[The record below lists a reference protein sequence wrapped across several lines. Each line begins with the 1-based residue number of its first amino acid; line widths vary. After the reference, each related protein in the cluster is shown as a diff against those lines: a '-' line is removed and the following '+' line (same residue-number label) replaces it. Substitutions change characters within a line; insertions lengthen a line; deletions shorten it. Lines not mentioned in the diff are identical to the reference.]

1 MHPIIALLAHN
12 FLLASQVICLLRA
25 RIITVRQRIFW
36 SIHVSCEMGLPQV
49 RCYSTQLCLWSPSL
63 LTVHQVLGCVLME
76 DTPIGQFDKC
86 NKFQPKLELGK
97 QTAPS
102 FNYSLCVPDMLTI
115 QLFYHLCFKLIS
127 SSVSPELLHWLA
139 CSPSNLHIYCEQ
151 GYIPE
156 ECNAIFLYY
165 VASVLN
171 IEFGFRCVL
180 DR

>member
-25 RIITVRQRIFW
+25 RIITVRQRLFW

-115 QLFYHLCFKLIS
+115 QLFYHLCFRVIRKIS
-127 SSVSPELLHWLA
+127 SFIHSHPNVED
-139 CSPSNLHIYCEQ
+139 
-151 GYIPE
+151 
-156 ECNAIFLYY
+156 FLKE
-165 VASVLN
+165 SH
-171 IEFGFRCVL
+171 FGSSWHEML
-180 DR
+180 SLK